1 MCTCGST
8 RACRARPRNDSLLC
22 AGPGR
27 THPPSEGP
35 ATRSAVEHSLYG
47 VYEHRVRYNN
57 SAAQRAGHTQHRL
70 VSAEVKRRTGEAG
83 AEPEPGKIYTMREE
97 REREERESKT
107 QSVDA
112 GVPAHRNIMIE
123 SSHHSVINRSLC
135 IDDRSQFCF
144 VYVCVLVL
152 QLTEEEDR

>member
-1 MCTCGST
+1 MCVRCETSTHTRESRTHTQEKKKRRKEEDRRERFFHMCTCGST

-83 AEPEPGKIYTMREE
+83 AEAELGKIYTMREE
-97 REREERESKT
+97 REERER
-107 QSVDA
+107 A
-112 GVPAHRNIMIE
+112 R
-123 SSHHSVINRSLC
+123 HS
-135 IDDRSQFCF
+135 Q
-144 VYVCVLVL
+144 
-152 QLTEEEDR
+152 